1 MKTGLKVTGTGI
13 ASNCIIQFYDTINN
27 TVILSSNTTGSISTG
42 TVLTM
47 TDPKGIYSFKVTTSG
62 TINSGTANITIANGQ
77 VHGQKHT
84 LDWSNCYSFGQGV
97 ESNRI
102 RDDYNAVII
111 DKGPIV
117 STVLNEKYK
126 QEVKLN
132 TITYSGIFNST
143 GGVNRL
149 NEFIQAEKITKD
161 LNPEYGSIQKLHV
174 RDTDLIALCEDK
186 VLKILAN
193 KDALF
198 NADGNTNLTST
209 NNVLGQAMPFVGEHG
224 ISKNPESFVSHAY
237 RVYFSDKARGSVLRL
252 SRDGLTDIAMKGMTD
267 WFNDNLPLSKSIVGS
282 YNERKGSYN
291 ITLNGYTLC
300 FDERVDGWTSFKSF
314 LPESGVS
321 LNNTYYTYSNGYLY
335 AHSNER
341 RNSFHQTLAK
351 VTSALSNGTSLSV
364 STQPSIKNVAIGD
377 YVIGNGIVGDVT
389 VTNIS
394 VPYSTVSGVSIPN
407 KASNTTVTLSSAQTI
422 TNSTNIEFI
431 KTSDSSVTLLIND
444 EPSVIKEYKTLSYEG
459 TDSKAYTYSGT
470 ISVDAAG
477 NALSPNVTIA
487 AGTPLS
493 DLQKYKY
500 NANQIAQLTETAVA
514 GWSGTS
520 VTTNSQSGSV
530 KLFKNKEGLWSNSIS
545 GDTTSLSNID
555 TKELSVQ
562 GLGTF
567 SSITGATSHYTG

>member
-1 MKTGLKVTGTGI
+1 M
-13 ASNCIIQFYDTINN
+13 
-27 TVILSSNTTGSISTG
+27 
-42 TVLTM
+42 
-47 TDPKGIYSFKVTTSG
+47 
-62 TINSGTANITIANGQ
+62 
-77 VHGQKHT
+77 
-84 LDWSNCYSFGQGV
+84 
-97 ESNRI
+97 
-102 RDDYNAVII
+102 
-111 DKGPIV
+111 
-117 STVLNEKYK
+117 
-126 QEVKLN
+126 
-132 TITYSGIFNST
+132 
-143 GGVNRL
+143 
-149 NEFIQAEKITKD
+149 
-161 LNPEYGSIQKLHV
+161 
-174 RDTDLIALCEDK
+174 
-186 VLKILAN
+186 
-193 KDALF
+193 
-198 NADGNTNLTST
+198 
-209 NNVLGQAMPFVGEHG
+209 
-224 ISKNPESFVSHAY
+224 
-237 RVYFSDKARGSVLRL
+237 
-252 SRDGLTDIAMKGMTD
+252 
-267 WFNDNLPLSKSIVGS
+267 
-282 YNERKGSYN
+282 
-291 ITLNGYTLC
+291 
-300 FDERVDGWTSFKSF
+300 
-314 LPESGVS
+314 
-321 LNNTYYTYSNGYLY
+321 NNTYYTYSNGYLY

-364 STQPSIKNVAIGD
+364 STQPSIKNVSIGD

-545 GDTTSLSNID
+545 GDATSLSNID

-567 SSITGATSHYTG
+567 SSITGATSPTQAELTISLANSTSNQ